1 MSHHVAHITGDVAG
15 RGLQAAGILIG
26 AARQHAARREARRL
40 DDLGAAE
47 ALAVEL
53 VRVRRIAAQAQAET
67 RRARQ
72 ETAALAAE
80 ISHAAARADR
90 AEAALARLLR
100 AIHA

>member
-1 MSHHVAHITGDVAG
+1 MSHFTHITGDVAG
-15 RGLQAAGILIG
+15 RGLQIAGILVG
-26 AARQHAARREARRL
+26 AARSHAAHREARRL

-53 VRVRRIAAQAQAET
+53 VRVRRVAAAAQAET